1 MLTAPRDWR
10 FTAVLRS
17 SLETPDVLGV
27 RGEVSA
33 QITVLHGEK
42 KYVLKEGAGSG
53 ADCWKICE
61 N

>member
-1 MLTAPRDWR
+1 MPKINRR

-42 KYVLKEGAGSG
+42 KYVLKKGGSWFWSWLLE
-53 ADCWKICE
+53 DL
-61 N
+61 

>member
-17 SLETPDVLGV
+17 SLETPDVQGV

-42 KYVLKEGAGSG
+42 KYVLKEGGSWLWSWLLE
-53 ADCWKICE
+53 DL
-61 N
+61 